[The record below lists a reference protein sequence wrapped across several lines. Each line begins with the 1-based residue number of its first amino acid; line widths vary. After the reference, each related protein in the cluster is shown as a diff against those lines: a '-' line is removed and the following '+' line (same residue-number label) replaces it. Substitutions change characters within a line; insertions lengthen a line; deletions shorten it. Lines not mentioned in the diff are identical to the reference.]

1 MWVYIGFIQWM
12 WMNRQITYFGKN
24 EEIQYNTFMKRL
36 NAQELRMTPVSIEE
50 YKKRKKNPITLIL
63 DNVLDTYNVGAIFRL
78 ADALSVE
85 KVYLCG
91 GTETPPN
98 SKIKKASINTWQ
110 WMEWEYQPTAFQA
123 VGNLKSQNPNLK
135 IVVVEQDP
143 RSIPFQKAEY
153 QFPLALVVGNET
165 YGVSKEVLDVAD
177 MIVELPMW
185 GINKS
190 LNVMVSCGIV
200 LYEVM
205 KYVLREKNAYA

>member
-1 MWVYIGFIQWM
+1 
-12 WMNRQITYFGKN
+12 
-24 EEIQYNTFMKRL
+24 MKRL
-36 NAQELRMTPVSIEE
+36 NAQQLRTTPVSQEE
-50 YKKRKKNPITLIL
+50 YKQRKKNPITLVL

-110 WMEWEYQPTAFQA
+110 WVEWEYAATAREA
-123 VGNLKSQNPNLK
+123 VAKCQMLNAKCQ
-135 IVVVEQDP
+135 IIAVEQDA
-143 RSIPFQKAEY
+143 RSVPFQKAEY

-165 YGVSKEVLDVAD
+165 YGVSKDVVDMAD

-200 LYEVM
+200 LYEAM
-205 KYVLREKNAYA
+205 RQKE